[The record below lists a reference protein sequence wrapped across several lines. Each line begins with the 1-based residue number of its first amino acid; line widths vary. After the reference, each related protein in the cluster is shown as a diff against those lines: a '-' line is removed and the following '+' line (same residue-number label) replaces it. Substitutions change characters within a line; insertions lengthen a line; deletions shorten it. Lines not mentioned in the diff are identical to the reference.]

1 MTIRRVVLLC
11 VSAALVVACSG
22 KANNA
27 APSSTAS
34 TQSSAAPATFVGA
47 VCSSISAWQNRMVDA
62 ANAFST
68 DSPKLD
74 VAARRARY
82 ARAFDDQKAITDD
95 LRKGIEAAPAS
106 GVADAETIRAAL
118 VTATGDVQ
126 TTLQL
131 NQADA
136 ASHPDSDYEFQAV
149 KEDRLFAG
157 TEKSLSQILKPL
169 DEQSRVHHVPELGG
183 TCGRT

>member
-1 MTIRRVVLLC
+1 MRTSRRALLAACAVLL
-11 VSAALVVACSG
+11 AACSS
-22 KANNA
+22 NSSSP
-27 APSSTAS
+27 PS
-34 TQSSAAPATFVGA
+34 QSSLAPTTFAGS
-47 VCSSISAWQNRMVDA
+47 VCSAVSTWQNRMVNA
-62 ANAFST
+62 ANSFST

-74 VAARRARY
+74 VAGRRARY
-82 ARAFDDQKAITDD
+82 LRAFDEQKAITED
-95 LRKGIEAAPAS
+95 LSKGIESAPAT
-106 GVADAETIRAAL
+106 GVADAEAIRTVL

-169 DEQSRVHHVPELGG
+169 DEQSRAHDVPELGG